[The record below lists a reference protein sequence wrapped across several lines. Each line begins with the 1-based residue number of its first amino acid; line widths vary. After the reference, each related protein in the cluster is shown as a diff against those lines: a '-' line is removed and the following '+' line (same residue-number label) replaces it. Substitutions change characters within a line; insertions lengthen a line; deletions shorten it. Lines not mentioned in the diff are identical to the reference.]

1 MPIKVASAKNKGR
14 NLQKWVRDLLLSLAP
29 TLESDDIKSTAMGS
43 QGEDVQLSPAARKV
57 FPVSIEC
64 KARKS
69 QKTIYDW
76 IAQAQSQGK
85 GEPVVVIKQDRSKPL
100 VIVDAEYFFKEI
112 KRG

>member
-1 MPIKVASAKNKGR
+1 MPIKVASAKAKAR

-29 TLESDDIKSTAMGS
+29 TLEADDIKSTAMGS
-43 QGEDVQLSPAARKV
+43 QGEDIQLSPAARKI

-69 QKTIYDW
+69 LKTLYDMY
-76 IAQAQSQGK
+76 AQAQSQGK

-100 VIVDAEYFFKEI
+100 AIVDAEYFFKEI
-112 KRG
+112 KRA